1 MAHNN
6 IVAPSS
12 FNIRCRAIESL
23 IDTLKLQALDKWLV
37 AGAPPQTRFTDT
49 TAELGRRMNATGLPV
64 QMLGLYVLNINPMVL
79 GSLYWWTP
87 RGGTKEVHV
96 SHEYMAGPKWQ
107 GTIAQVCL
115 TERRFIHHR
124 IGCGDALDLHPSTMG
139 IAQRGYVDYL
149 ACPLIAMHG
158 PVNAFAVATKQLGGF
173 STEETNAI
181 RRLQAPLA
189 RVVESQSLYSNTV
202 SILSTYVG
210 RNSGEMV
217 LHGRI
222 RRGDLE
228 NIAAVILFA
237 DMSGFARLSNVRSPA
252 ESIAVLN
259 NFFEAFDTAIRT
271 NGGEILKFV
280 GDGLLAI
287 FPTPDDITAQEV
299 AAAAALSAVRD
310 AKVALSAAADD
321 NAILFRAALHIG
333 DVHYGNIG
341 SASRLD
347 FTVVGPAVNLA
358 ARMLQ
363 VASERQLETVC
374 SEEFAALL
382 NGQARAIGEVN
393 FKGFSGGTRIYSF

>member
-1 MAHNN
+1 
-6 IVAPSS
+6 
-12 FNIRCRAIESL
+12 L

-37 AGAPPQTRFTDT
+37 AGAPPQDKFIET
-49 TAELGRRMNATGLPV
+49 TAELGRRMNSAGLPV
-64 QMLGLYVLNINPMVL
+64 QTLGLYVLNINPTVL
-79 GSLYWWTP
+79 GSLYWWSP
-87 RGGTKEVHV
+87 RGGPKERHV
-96 SHEYMAGPKWQ
+96 SHEYMAGPNWQ
-107 GTIAQVCL
+107 GTIAQVSL
-115 TERRFIHHR
+115 TERRLIRHR

-139 IAQRGYVDYL
+139 LAQRGYVDYL

-158 PVNAFAVATKQLGGF
+158 PVNAFAVATKQPGGF
-173 STEETNAI
+173 TTEETNAI

-210 RNSGEMV
+210 RNSGEKV

-228 NIAAVILFA
+228 NISAVILFA

-252 ESIAVLN
+252 ESIAILN
-259 NFFEAFDTAIRT
+259 SFFEAFDVAIRA

-299 AAAAALSAVRD
+299 AAAAALSGVQD
-310 AKVALSAAADD
+310 ARSALSAMATDP
-321 NAILFRAALHIG
+321 ISFRAALHIG

-341 SASRLD
+341 STSRLD

-363 VASERQLETVC
+363 HASEHQLETVC
-374 SEEFAALL
+374 SEGFALLL
-382 NGQARAIGEVN
+382 NGKAQAIGEVS
-393 FKGFSGGTRIYSF
+393 FKGFSGETKIFTL